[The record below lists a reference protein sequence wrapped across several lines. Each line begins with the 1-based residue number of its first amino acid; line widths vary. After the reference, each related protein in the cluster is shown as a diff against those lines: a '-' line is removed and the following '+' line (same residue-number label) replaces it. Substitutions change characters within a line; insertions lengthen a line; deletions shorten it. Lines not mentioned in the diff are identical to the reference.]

1 MFIQGVCLSCL
12 LNAIILMNKP
22 FSQQNFATTDKA
34 LIMMTRLATSAGW
47 NDILASV
54 MISGPACDANLNDDG
69 TGDCGFGTFGIMYFS
84 SFVLVAFLVM
94 INMYIAVILDNFSEA
109 QQADEIGIDED
120 DINIFYEKW
129 MLFDPKASQ
138 FLNVG
143 KLKDLVTELQPPLG
157 IPDVNEDDILHLD
170 IPLYPGD
177 RAHCI
182 DVLQALISRTLGPEN
197 PNTSEEF
204 EMIKELM
211 AESFRAAFP
220 TLAVEVIETTTKQ
233 RLREI
238 RAAIVLQKALRRFKN
253 YKKSG
258 PRSP

>member
-1 MFIQGVCLSCL
+1 
-12 LNAIILMNKP
+12 
-22 FSQQNFATTDKA
+22 
-34 LIMMTRLATSAGW
+34 MMTRLATSAGW
-47 NDILASV
+47 NDVLASI
-54 MISGPACDANLNDDG
+54 MITSPDCDPGMYDDKPGLN
-69 TGDCGFGTFGIMYFS
+69 GDCGFGGFGIAYFA
-84 SFVLVAFLVM
+84 SFVLVAFLIM

-129 MLFDPKASQ
+129 MMYDPKASQ

-143 KLKDLVTELQPPLG
+143 KLRDLVGQLNAPLG
-157 IPDVNEDDILHLD
+157 IPDVTEDDILHLD
-170 IPLYPGD
+170 IPLYPND

-182 DVLQALISRTLGPEN
+182 DVLQALISRTLGPDN
-197 PNTSEEF
+197 STEEF
-204 EMIKELM
+204 DMIKELM
-211 AESFRAAFP
+211 AESFRSAFP

-253 YKKSG
+253 YKKQI
-258 PRSP
+258 PNSP

>member
-1 MFIQGVCLSCL
+1 
-12 LNAIILMNKP
+12 
-22 FSQQNFATTDKA
+22 
-34 LIMMTRLATSAGW
+34 MTRLATSAGW
-47 NDILASV
+47 NDVLSAV
-54 MISGPACDANLNDDG
+54 QISPPNCDINLYEDKVGAN
-69 TGDCGFGTFGIMYFS
+69 GDCGNDAFGVGYFG

-109 QQADEIGIDED
+109 QQQEDLGIDVD

-129 MLFDPKASQ
+129 MMFDPKATQ
-138 FLNVG
+138 FLNVSR
-143 KLKDLVTELQPPLG
+143 LRDLVQELKPPLG
-157 IPDVNEDDILHLD
+157 NDKVTEDDILTLD
-170 IPLYPGD
+170 IPLYPTD

-182 DVLQALISRTLGPEN
+182 DVLQALISKTLGPN
-197 PNTSEEF
+197 KNMDEF

-220 TLAVEVIETTTKQ
+220 TLVVEVIETTTKQ

-253 YKKSG
+253 YKKQMPPS
-258 PRSP
+258 SPVPFKEL